1 MKSPTNDNLSTARK
15 PGSRKAAILLS
26 VLSPLLLA
34 ATSCASSQTERGA
47 SPITDAPKTEAAQYV
62 GATNS
67 VAASPAQGN
76 ASAAAFEKVSLSDT
90 EQAEETSAALDRKI
104 IRNADLTMEVAS
116 TTDTQQKIVSI
127 AESHGGFVVTSE
139 AKQRD
144 SQEPSQRT
152 LDIKLVVRIPE
163 NQFGAALDQ
172 IRALANNLPEAKIT
186 GQDVTEEFIDLEA
199 RIKTQKALETQFL
212 QIMRQAN
219 KIADAMEVQ
228 RQIAEVRAEIEK
240 LEGRKRFL
248 ENRSSL
254 STITINIST
263 PKPMVV
269 VPTTGFRHSV
279 SDAVSEGIDVG
290 AAILLFFVRFA
301 IVMLPVAVLVLLPS
315 GLLVRYFIRR
325 AKRMRLAEALSVT
338 PSQ

>member
-1 MKSPTNDNLSTARK
+1 MKSPTN
-15 PGSRKAAILLS
+15 RKAAILLS
-26 VLSPLLLA
+26 VLSVLILA
-34 ATSCASSQTERGA
+34 AGVTSCTSQMGRTAADTHAAKLQQQVPDQAGVTKETEKADTRGM
-47 SPITDAPKTEAAQYV
+47 TF
-62 GATNS
+62 N
-67 VAASPAQGN
+67 
-76 ASAAAFEKVSLSDT
+76 KVSLSDT
-90 EQAEETSAALDRKI
+90 EQVEETTAALDRKI

-127 AESHGGFVVTSE
+127 AEAHGGFVVTSE
-139 AKQRD
+139 AKQKD
-144 SQEPSQRT
+144 TQEPAQRT

-163 NQFGAALDQ
+163 NQFGVALDQ
-172 IRALANNLPEAKIT
+172 IRALANNLPEAKIM

-212 QIMRQAN
+212 QIMKQAN
-219 KIADAMEVQ
+219 KIADALEVQ

-240 LEGRKRFL
+240 LEGRKHFL

-254 STITINIST
+254 STITINLIT

-279 SDAVSEGIDVG
+279 SDAISDSIDIG
-290 AAILLFFVRFA
+290 SAIVLFFVRFA
-301 IVMLPVAVLVLLPS
+301 IVMIPIGLLVLLPS
-315 GLLVRYFIRR
+315 GLVLRYFMRR
-325 AKRMRLAEALSVT
+325 AKRIRLAEALSAT

>member
-1 MKSPTNDNLSTARK
+1 MKSPTS
-15 PGSRKAAILLS
+15 IIFVS
-26 VLSPLLLA
+26 VLLLGLTA
-34 ATSCASSQTERGA
+34 CEGSKLEQMATRPVAQNAVAQSEVAKESS
-47 SPITDAPKTEAAQYV
+47 KTE
-62 GATNS
+62 
-67 VAASPAQGN
+67 PAQG
-76 ASAAAFEKVSLSDT
+76 FLGDGQLKKVSLADS
-90 EQAEETSAALDRKI
+90 EQANETATAIDRKI
-104 IRNADLTMEVAS
+104 IRNADLTMEVPS

-127 AESHGGFVVTSE
+127 AETHGGFVVTSE

-144 SQEPSQRT
+144 SQEPAQRT

-172 IRALANNLPEAKIT
+172 IRALASNVVEAKMS

-199 RIKTQKALETQFL
+199 RIKTQRALEQQFL
-212 QIMRQAN
+212 QIMKQAH
-219 KIADAMEVQ
+219 KVEDALEVQ
-228 RQIAEVRAEIEK
+228 RQIADVRTEIEK
-240 LEGRKRFL
+240 LEGRKNFL

-279 SDAVSEGIDVG
+279 SEAISESIDVG

-301 IVMLPVAVLVLLPS
+301 IVMIPIGVLVLLPS
-315 GLLVRYFIRR
+315 GLLLRYFMRR
-325 AKRMRLAEALSVT
+325 VRRVRLAQALSAT

>member
-1 MKSPTNDNLSTARK
+1 MERTAADGSVIK
-15 PGSRKAAILLS
+15 PRQQIPDQAGVTKETEKAD
-26 VLSPLLLA
+26 
-34 ATSCASSQTERGA
+34 TRGM
-47 SPITDAPKTEAAQYV
+47 TF
-62 GATNS
+62 N
-67 VAASPAQGN
+67 
-76 ASAAAFEKVSLSDT
+76 KVSLSDT
-90 EQAEETSAALDRKI
+90 EQVEETTAALDRKI

-127 AESHGGFVVTSE
+127 AEAHGGFVVTSE

-144 SQEPSQRT
+144 TQEPAQRT

-163 NQFGAALDQ
+163 NQFGVALDQ

-212 QIMRQAN
+212 QIMKQAN
-219 KIADAMEVQ
+219 KIADALEVQ

-240 LEGRKRFL
+240 LEGRKHFL

-254 STITINIST
+254 STITINLIT

-279 SDAVSEGIDVG
+279 SDAISDSIDIG
-290 AAILLFFVRFA
+290 SAIVLFFVRFA
-301 IVMLPVAVLVLLPS
+301 IVMIPIGLLVLLPS
-315 GLLVRYFIRR
+315 GLVLRYFMRR
-325 AKRMRLAEALSVT
+325 AKRIRLAEALSAT